1 MFSKFNEETQKV
13 LLMAKKEMLEL
24 KHPYVGSE
32 HLLLSIL
39 HNSLLD
45 VTKFLNSCGI
55 SYDNFKNEIV
65 NIIGIGSSTNEW
77 FLYTPL
83 LKRIIEN
90 AILDSKD
97 DNSEV
102 TVEKLFLSLL
112 EEGDGVA
119 NRILMGMNIDIDALY
134 DKYSTKFLYKNRSHS
149 TKLLIDEYGV
159 DFNKK
164 AMDGDF
170 DPVIG
175 RDEKINRIIE
185 ILLRRTKNNPLLI
198 GEAGVGKTALVEEL
212 ANRIVKGLVPTS
224 LKNKRIISISMASMV
239 SGTKYRG
246 EFEERIGKIIDEVEE
261 DDNIILFID
270 EIHTMVGAGGA
281 EGAIDASNILKP
293 YLARG
298 KIKLI
303 GATTR
308 AEYAKYLESDKALDR
323 RFQKIYVEEA
333 DLEQTKNILLN
344 LKSIYEDYH
353 GIKIGNDIIDD
364 IVYLS
369 DRYISNSKQ
378 PDKAIDLLDE
388 ACTKT
393 LLLDSCYDKKIKRI
407 NLEINR
413 LREEKNKAIIDHNFK
428 LASELKECELF
439 NVNKL
444 NKLELKTN
452 KNDVQKEISK
462 DILYDVIYNK
472 TGIPIKKINNMNK
485 KAIVKELN
493 KSVIGQEKLIEKVV
507 TDCLIARKMN
517 KLSPSAFLLVGK
529 TGVGKT
535 FMVREYAKTLYPKEA
550 FIKIDMSEY
559 RESNSFTKIIGS
571 NPGYVGYDDKNTI
584 LDKVKLNPY
593 SVILLDE
600 IEKAHPSVLKL
611 FLQVLD
617 DGYMTNS
624 IGEKINF
631 KNTVIFMTSN
641 IGTLSNSVG
650 FLDNRKNIIID
661 RVKQFL
667 GIELVNRLDDIII
680 FNNLDEK
687 SINKII
693 HKKINDF
700 VLNNKIGDVNE
711 KELFEEVKNECNYLE
726 FGARRIDKI
735 IASKFKDI
743 IAATK

>member
-55 SYDNFKNEIV
+55 SYDNFKNEII

-164 AMDGDF
+164 AKDGDF

-308 AEYAKYLESDKALDR
+308 AEYAKYLENDKALDR

-517 KLSPSAFLLVGK
+517 KLSPSSFLLVGK

-535 FMVREYAKTLYPKEA
+535 FMVREYAKMLYPKEA